1 MGSFVVDGSFIER
14 DTTGNRVMTEWI
26 SHRGYCGP
34 TNAPIATENTV
45 EAFLAAI
52 GHGFDHLETDLRIT
66 RDGHIVLCH
75 DSDLSRVSGRQVK
88 VHDLTRKELKA
99 ERLLHGESILF
110 FDEFLDHFSHLR
122 WILDIKP
129 ETAEQ
134 TIAALNALRTDK
146 AIDTFLRENSRYL
159 FWDARHEQQLTT
171 DLPEACCLAREGA
184 CYRAGVATL
193 LGMPVFGA
201 IQPGQFYAVPPTFKG
216 MPLLSETLVARF
228 HARDA
233 RVIGYLPESEADHQ
247 RALTSGVDQI
257 LTNHANLKHFLTK

>member
-1 MGSFVVDGSFIER
+1 MI
-14 DTTGNRVMTEWI
+14 MTEWI
-26 SHRGYCGP
+26 SHRGFCGP
-34 TNAPIATENTV
+34 TEAPIATENTA

-75 DSDLSRVSGRQVK
+75 DSDLSRISGRQVK
-88 VHDLTRKELKA
+88 VHNLTRKELKK

-146 AIDTFLRENSRYL
+146 VIDSFLRENSRYL

-171 DLPEACCLAREGA
+171 ELPEAFCLAREGA
-184 CYRAGVATL
+184 
-193 LGMPVFGA
+193 
-201 IQPGQFYAVPPTFKG
+201 
-216 MPLLSETLVARF
+216 
-228 HARDA
+228 
-233 RVIGYLPESEADHQ
+233 
-247 RALTSGVDQI
+247 
-257 LTNHANLKHFLTK
+257 